1 MKEILK
7 FLASNK
13 DLVTAWTAIA
23 ALFVSLLS
31 IILTSLNLW
40 MQRTHNRKAVL
51 PIGHITVGDYENDI
65 FVRLRNDGV
74 GPLLIESATIFR
86 VEKEQESKSAIIDFM
101 PDLPGDY
108 AWSTF
113 VRDINGRAISSGD
126 QITLI
131 SLKGQPGLEDFDA
144 SKEIVRRELSKLNVR
159 ISYKNI
165 YDEKMPVAFRK
176 LDWFGRS

>member
-86 VEKEQESKSAIIDFM
+86 VEKEQ
-101 PDLPGDY
+101 
-108 AWSTF
+108 
-113 VRDINGRAISSGD
+113 
-126 QITLI
+126 
-131 SLKGQPGLEDFDA
+131 
-144 SKEIVRRELSKLNVR
+144 
-159 ISYKNI
+159 
-165 YDEKMPVAFRK
+165 VACTR
-176 LDWFGRS
+176 FG